1 MSISGLN
8 ILQYY
13 NQLTHNVS
21 KTDWFNHYE
30 CGISMASIQFE
41 KSDPN
46 LKNASAEWINKLGQ
60 FHLMRSG

>member
-46 LKNASAEWINKLGQ
+46 LKNASAE
-60 FHLMRSG
+60 